1 MFERKD
7 FRSAS
12 LYRRPF
18 FGGIGISFV
27 DFAGGVYKI
36 EPASVALETADAGVA
51 FTVVVFGCGFGFVI
65 FPLAAAVTGLF
76 LALSELFFDADG
88 TLRVGP
94 FGAAFTLDVFDCFA
108 ELGLTL
114 TWLFFLPQA

>member
-1 MFERKD
+1 M
-7 FRSAS
+7 
-12 LYRRPF
+12 
-18 FGGIGISFV
+18 
-27 DFAGGVYKI
+27 
-36 EPASVALETADAGVA
+36 ALETADAGVA

-76 LALSELFFDADG
+76 LAFAELFFDADDTTG
-88 TLRVGP
+88 ADP
-94 FGAAFTLDVFDCFA
+94 FGAADTFDVFDCFA